1 MWKTLKCR
9 CGISQGEKVQ
19 KVKKF
24 RAATQFLHGDLLCC
38 SSRELCPPSGHT
50 KHEWQTKISTNT
62 VTSASI
68 RQTVSTVCVCVCVC
82 WEKYSPPCS
91 RCVEVDTSA
100 RLRSSSRLNINTIRL
115 KPLGWHQ
122 DCCQGYIWKKKHC
135 AGLLVQWLISAE
147 AACVNSHTQNGQF
160 N

>member
-1 MWKTLKCR
+1 MESAR
-9 CGISQGEKVQ
+9 VR
-19 KVKKF
+19 KF
-24 RAATQFLHGDLLCC
+24 RKWRSSEQQLSSFTEIYCAAAAENSVLPQATQNMNDRPRSQQILWPQLQSDKLFQL
-38 SSRELCPPSGHT
+38 
-50 KHEWQTKISTNT
+50 
-62 VTSASI
+62 
-68 RQTVSTVCVCVCVC
+68 CVCVCVC